1 MSYLDPSLKFFLR
14 ETLHG
19 LLAKQGNVPFQ
30 GNIVGAVFVMTI
42 SLVVP
47 DTFSGLEVDHS
58 CAKSALHTE
67 IPGNRM

>member
-19 LLAKQGNVPFQ
+19 LSAKQGNVPFQ

-47 DTFSGLEVDHS
+47 DTFSGL
-58 CAKSALHTE
+58 
-67 IPGNRM
+67 